1 MRLLCLKCA
10 HNDACV
16 HYVAHIRDWSDVL
29 RKLRTRANYPVAR
42 LVCDIRGFQGVQKL
56 QDSVVRE
63 IHNRWRRAAGGYL
76 ASLRRD
82 RRLSQDE
89 VATYLGLSRSQVSRL
104 ERGHVGVWFHD
115 LPLYSRLYKMSVA
128 TIVAEIERWVLHT
141 HR

>member
-1 MRLLCLKCA
+1 MRHTA
-10 HNDACV
+10 NTS
-16 HYVAHIRDWSDVL
+16 DWSDVL
-29 RKLRTRANYPVAR
+29 RKLRTGAIYKVAR
-42 LVCDIRGFQGVQKL
+42 LVCDIRGVQGVQKL
-56 QDSVVRE
+56 QDSIVRE

-82 RRLSQDE
+82 RRLSQDD

-104 ERGHVGVWFHD
+104 ERGHVGVWFED